1 MAMTHPLQKMMEQ
14 RRNGEKI
21 GIPSY
26 CSANKYVLEAAL
38 ERAKLLNRPTLIE
51 ATANQVNQFGGYTGM
66 RPKDFKN
73 LVCDMAKE
81 LGVDESL
88 LILAGDHLGP
98 LTWSDEPE
106 AEAMKKAEDLVREF
120 VEAGFTKIHLD
131 TSMKLGDDSK
141 TEMLATEVIAKRGVR
156 LYKVCMEAYEK
167 LKAENP
173 AAVRPVFI
181 IGSEVPI
188 PGGAQEAEEGISVT
202 KPADFRDTV
211 DTYKRIFAEEGAAD
225 AWNDVIAVV
234 VQPGVEFGD
243 AQVFYYDREEAKE
256 LCGALEDYPEI
267 AFEGHST
274 DYQSKECLRK
284 MVEDGIAIL
293 KVGPALTFG
302 LREALFALS
311 HIEKALIPEEKR
323 ANFEDVLEAAM
334 MENPKN
340 WQKHYHGTE
349 EELAFARKYS
359 YSDRCRY
366 YIGEEKVQNAIDKL
380 LDNLSE
386 TEIPMNIL
394 HQYLPKQYN
403 KIVKGELALKPVEF
417 IKDGV
422 VQYMEDYEYAA
433 YGA

>member
-1 MAMTHPLQKMMEQ
+1 MAVIHPLHEMMEH
-14 RRNGEKI
+14 RRNGEKA

-38 ERAKLLNRPTLIE
+38 ERAKASNRPVLIE

-66 RPKDFKN
+66 RPKDFKG
-73 LVCDMAKE
+73 LVSGMAKE
-81 LGVDESL
+81 MGVDESL

-141 TEMLATEVIAKRGVR
+141 TEMLATEVIARRGVR
-156 LYKVCMEAYEK
+156 LYQACMDSYEK
-167 LKAENP
+167 LKKADP
-173 AAVRPVFI
+173 DAMRPVFI
-181 IGSEVPI
+181 IGSEVPV

-202 KPADFRDTV
+202 RPEDFRDTV
-211 DTYKRIFAEEGAAD
+211 DTYKRVFEEEGVKD
-225 AWNDVIAVV
+225 AWKDIIAVV

-243 AQVFYYDREEAKE
+243 AQVFYYDRKNAKE
-256 LCGALEDYPEI
+256 LCDSLKDYPEI
-267 AFEGHST
+267 VFEGHST
-274 DYQSKECLRK
+274 DYQSRKCLRQ

-311 HIEKALIPEEKR
+311 RVEEELIPEEKR
-323 ANFEDVLEAAM
+323 AHFEDVLINAM
-334 MENPKN
+334 LEEPKN
-340 WQKHYHGTE
+340 WQKHYHGSE
-349 EELAFARKYS
+349 DEIAFARKYS

-366 YIGEEKVQNAIDKL
+366 YIGDEKVQEAIDRL
-380 LDNLSE
+380 IENLSGV
-386 TEIPMNIL
+386 EIPMNII
-394 HQYLPKQYN
+394 HQYLPKQYD
-403 KIVKGELALKPVEF
+403 KIVSGELSKTPLAM

-422 VQYMEDYEYAA
+422 AQYMEDYEYAA
-433 YGA
+433 Y

>member
-1 MAMTHPLQKMMEQ
+1 MEAVHPLHKMVEH
-14 RRNGEKI
+14 RKNGEKV

-26 CSANKYVLEAAL
+26 CSANKYVLETAL
-38 ERAKLLNRPTLIE
+38 ERAKMLNSPVLIE

-73 LVCDMAKE
+73 LVTKISEKVGAEED
-81 LGVDESL
+81 L

-106 AEAMKKAEDLVREF
+106 TEAMEKAEELVREF

-141 TEMLATEVIAKRGVR
+141 TERLSTEVIARRGVR
-156 LYKVCMEAYEK
+156 LYKACIDSYEK
-167 LKAENP
+167 LKKTNP
-173 AAVRPVFI
+173 DAMRPVFI

-202 KPADFRDTV
+202 KPEDFRDTV
-211 DTYKRIFAEEGAAD
+211 DTYKRIFAEEGAQD

-243 AQVFYYDREEAKE
+243 AQVFYYDRENAKD
-256 LCGALEDYPEI
+256 LCGCLKEYPEI
-267 AFEGHST
+267 VFEGHST
-274 DYQSKECLRK
+274 DYQSRKCLKE

-311 HIEKALIPEEKR
+311 RVEEELISEESR
-323 ANFEDVLEAAM
+323 ARFEDVLIEIM
-334 MENPKN
+334 LEDPENWK
-340 WQKHYHGTE
+340 KHYHGSE
-349 EELAFARKYS
+349 DEIAFARKYS

-366 YIGEEKVQNAIDKL
+366 YIGDEKVQAAIDKL
-380 LDNLSE
+380 IENLSAID
-386 TEIPMNIL
+386 IPMNII
-394 HQYLPKQYN
+394 HQYLPRQYD
-403 KIVKGELALKPVEF
+403 KIVSGELKKTPLAM

-422 VQYMEDYEYAA
+422 AQYMEDYEYAA
-433 YGA
+433 Y

>member
-1 MAMTHPLQKMMEQ
+1 MEAVHPLHKMVEH
-14 RRNGEKI
+14 RKNGEKV

-26 CSANKYVLEAAL
+26 CSANKYVLETAL
-38 ERAKLLNRPTLIE
+38 ERAKMLNSPVLIE

-73 LVCDMAKE
+73 LVTKISEKVGAEED
-81 LGVDESL
+81 L

-106 AEAMKKAEDLVREF
+106 TEAMEKAEELVREF

-141 TEMLATEVIAKRGVR
+141 TERLSTEVIARRGVR
-156 LYKVCMEAYEK
+156 LYKACIDSYEK
-167 LKAENP
+167 LKKTNP
-173 AAVRPVFI
+173 DAMRPVFI

-202 KPADFRDTV
+202 KPEDFRDTV
-211 DTYKRIFAEEGAAD
+211 DTYKRIFAEEGAQD

-243 AQVFYYDREEAKE
+243 AQVFYYDRENAKD
-256 LCGALEDYPEI
+256 LCGCLKEYPEI
-267 AFEGHST
+267 VFEGHST
-274 DYQSKECLRK
+274 DYQSRKCLKE

-302 LREALFALS
+302 LREALFSLS
-311 HIEKALIPEEKR
+311 RVEEELISEESR
-323 ANFEDVLEAAM
+323 ARFEDVLIEIM
-334 MENPKN
+334 LEDPENWK
-340 WQKHYHGTE
+340 KHYHGSE
-349 EELAFARKYS
+349 DEIAFARKYS

-366 YIGEEKVQNAIDKL
+366 YIGDEKVQAAIDKL
-380 LDNLSE
+380 IENLSAID
-386 TEIPMNIL
+386 IPMNII
-394 HQYLPKQYN
+394 HQYLPRQYD
-403 KIVKGELALKPVEF
+403 KIVSGELKKTPLAM

-422 VQYMEDYEYAA
+422 AQYMEDYEYAA
-433 YGA
+433 Y

>member
-1 MAMTHPLQKMMEQ
+1 MAIMHPLQEMMER
-14 RRNGEKI
+14 RRNGEKV

-38 ERAKLLNRPTLIE
+38 DRAKLLGRPTLIE

-66 RPKDFKN
+66 RPKDFRD
-73 LVCDMAKE
+73 LVTGMAKDM
-81 LGVDESL
+81 GVDESL

-106 AEAMKKAEDLVREF
+106 AEAMQKAEDLVREF
-120 VEAGFTKIHLD
+120 VSAGFTKIHLD

-141 TEMLATEVIAKRGVR
+141 TEMLATEVIARRGVK
-156 LYKVCMEAYEK
+156 LYKACMDSYEK
-167 LKAENP
+167 LKKEKPDAM
-173 AAVRPVFI
+173 RPVFI

-202 KPADFRDTV
+202 RPEDFRDTV
-211 DTYKRIFAEEGAAD
+211 DTYKRIFAEEGAED
-225 AWNDVIAVV
+225 AWNDIIAVV

-243 AQVFYYDREEAKE
+243 AQVFYYDRENAKE
-256 LCGALEDYPEI
+256 LCDALKDYPEI

-274 DYQSKECLRK
+274 DYQSKKCLK
-284 MVEDGIAIL
+284 EMVEDGIAIL

-311 HIEKALIPEEKR
+311 RIEEELVPEEKR
-323 ANFEDVLEAAM
+323 AHFEEVLINAM
-334 MENPKN
+334 LENPKN
-340 WQKHYHGTE
+340 WQKHYHGSE
-349 EELAFARKYS
+349 EEIAFARKYS

-366 YIGEEKVQNAIDKL
+366 YIGEEKVQKAIDKL
-380 LDNLSE
+380 LENLSE
-386 TEIPMNIL
+386 IEIPMNII
-394 HQYLPKQYN
+394 HQYLPKQYD
-403 KIVKGELALKPVEF
+403 KIVDGELEKTPLAM

-433 YGA
+433 Y